1 MKPILYPEK
10 TEESEIDNT
19 KREKALEKEMDDF
32 IKTFSFL
39 LKDLDQRKEETPR
52 EKVRLNPNFKPI
64 ETLTKE
70 FAFHQFVCLDLTIL
84 KMEKGHFYP
93 SDWKDPNL
101 VEKLEKKIKYFEAR
115 AENWNDWVMNKMIFN
130 MHPETTGQ
138 YVEMMKQD
146 DYVWQLLSRQLLIYK
161 TFSAVID
168 DAVIEKEYPKFSEDK
183 KDEENK

>member
-1 MKPILYPEK
+1 
-10 TEESEIDNT
+10 
-19 KREKALEKEMDDF
+19 
-32 IKTFSFL
+32 
-39 LKDLDQRKEETPR
+39 
-52 EKVRLNPNFKPI
+52 
-64 ETLTKE
+64 
-70 FAFHQFVCLDLTIL
+70 
-84 KMEKGHFYP
+84 MEQGHFYP

-101 VEKLEKKIKYFEAR
+101 VEKLEKKIKYFEVR

-168 DAVIEKEYPKFSEDK
+168 DAVIEKEYAKFSEDK

>member
-10 TEESEIDNT
+10 TKESEAENI
-19 KREKALEKEMDDF
+19 KREQALEKEMDDF

-39 LKDLDQRKEETPR
+39 LKDLDKRKEITPR
-52 EKVRLNPNFKPI
+52 EKFRLNPNFAPI

-70 FAFHQFVCLDLTIL
+70 FAFHQFVCLDISIL
-84 KMEKGHFYP
+84 KMEQGHFYP

-101 VEKLEKKIKYFEAR
+101 VAKLEKKIKYFEAR
-115 AENWNDWVMNKMIFN
+115 AENWNDWVMNKIMFN
-130 MHPETTGQ
+130 MHMETTGQ

-168 DAVIEKEYPKFSEDK
+168 DDILEKEYAKFSENK
-183 KDEENK
+183 KDKTNK

>member
-10 TEESEIDNT
+10 TKESEAENI
-19 KREKALEKEMDDF
+19 KREQALEKEMDDF

-39 LKDLDQRKEETPR
+39 LKDLDKRKDITPR
-52 EKVRLNPNFKPI
+52 EKFRLNPNFAPI

-70 FAFHQFVCLDLTIL
+70 FAFHQFVCLDISIL
-84 KMEKGHFYP
+84 KMEQGHFYP

-101 VEKLEKKIKYFEAR
+101 VSKLEKKIKYFEAR
-115 AENWNDWVMNKMIFN
+115 AENWNDWVMNKIMFN
-130 MHPETTGQ
+130 MHMETTGQ

-161 TFSAVID
+161 TFSPVITD
-168 DAVIEKEYPKFSEDK
+168 DIIEKEYEKFAEDK
-183 KDEENK
+183 KNEENK